1 MASAREN
8 DLNPDIKIGLE
19 LPFARSSRGLFGQTA
34 TTLEQA
40 GHNIKN
46 LLLTSKGERVMQP
59 DFGSDLRSL
68 LFEQTD
74 DNINNDIKEAISDA
88 MSNWLPYIN
97 RSNVNVIE
105 NETNLNQIKVSIDFS
120 LNYDPNRFNTI
131 TLDIEGE

>member
-19 LPFARSSRGLFGQTA
+19 LPFARSSRGLFGQTT

-68 LFEQTD
+68 LFEQAD

-97 RSNVNVIE
+97 ISSVNVIE
-105 NETNLNQIKVSIDFS
+105 NETNLNQMKVSIDFS